1 MLLLM
6 CIKVLEFMLVYSM
19 MCSTHDTF
27 LLAVFYLMEFI
38 LLAVVMVIVLFVNQ
52 SKLAAY
58 KMEVLLEFC
67 VCVV

>member
-27 LLAVFYLMEFI
+27 LLAVFYLMEF